1 MLQEIKRR
9 NLPKTLPEGLTKEN
23 WDSYR
28 KEMIALFER
37 EEYGVTPEKP
47 DKVRWETKVQRDT
60 WGGKAHHTLVN
71 LSFDTPSGE
80 FSFPFDTVIPNSES
94 PAAMFVYI
102 SFHPFGAGQYLPVE
116 EIIDGGFAL
125 AVVNYNDITKDI
137 EDHFESGIAKMYPRR
152 NDGTDWGKIGMW
164 AFAASRV
171 MDYLQTLDAIDKS
184 RIYVAG
190 HSRLGK
196 TAIWC
201 GVQDERFKGVVSNDS
216 GCSGAAV
223 TRGKKGEHVVH
234 ITKNFPFW
242 FCENYQK
249 YIENEE
255 NMPFDQHQLLSL
267 VAPRLLCVGS
277 ATEDEWADPESERMG
292 AYLAGEAYELLGL
305 PGLSGDIEKAVQ
317 PNEKR
322 LDGYVGYSLRK
333 GTHFLSRHDW
343 QAYMAFFDAHC
354 AQK

>member
-1 MLQEIKRR
+1 MLNEIKRR
-9 NLPKTLPEGLTKEN
+9 NLPKTIPDGLAKEGWN
-23 WDSYR
+23 AYR

-47 DKVRWETKVQRDT
+47 ECVRWEAEKQRDSV
-60 WGGKAHHTLVN
+60 GGKAVHHLVK
-71 LSFDTPSGE
+71 LTFDTPAGE
-80 FSFPFDTVIPNSES
+80 FTFPFDTVIPNACK
-94 PAAMFVYI
+94 PVPMFVYI
-102 SFHPFGAGQYLPVE
+102 SFHPYDSGHYLPIE
-116 EIIDGGFAL
+116 EIIDSGYAI
-125 AVVNYNDITKDI
+125 ATVNYNDVTKDT
-137 EDHFESGIAKMYPRR
+137 EDNFESGIAKMYPRR

-164 AFAASRV
+164 AFAASRM
-171 MDYLQTLDAIDKS
+171 MDYIRTLPEIDKD

-201 GVQDERFKGVVSNDS
+201 GVQDERFAGVVSNDS

-255 NMPFDQHQLLSL
+255 NMPFDQHQLLAL
-267 VAPRLLCVGS
+267 VAPRPLCVGS
-277 ATEDEWADPESERMG
+277 ATEDEWADPESELMS

-305 PGLSGDIEKAVQ
+305 SGLSGDIEK
-317 PNEKR
+317 PIKPDEKR
-322 LDGYVGYSLRK
+322 FEGTVGYQLRK

-343 QAYMAFFDAHC
+343 QGYIEFFN
-354 AQK
+354 KKK